1 MHYIQIIKI
10 ACTFIEKVFH
20 KYADICARYTY
31 IQGE

>member
-10 ACTFIEKVFH
+10 TCTFIEKVFH